1 MAVSCGKEQNVDIR
15 PEIPDQ
21 VETNEKQVSIHASVK
36 ETKVLADNAGAFKWQ
51 NGDKITVVTAADVI
65 REFTT
70 TDTDT
75 EADFSGTIPDADNV
89 GAYALYPASDNHVA
103 VGNMLAFN
111 LDAEVVWNP
120 NTSNMP
126 MLGKIS
132 GSSASFK
139 AVGGV
144 LKLVLY
150 NIPAEA
156 DYLQFVA
163 KTKKITG
170 EFDIDDATAANVVIE
185 TSTAGTAAEK
195 ELLIDFS
202 GDYSDRMVFYIPLPT
217 GTIDGFTIN
226 LLDSGY
232 NEIFTQTTKDGV
244 NLVVAANHLIL
255 GPALNCAK
263 DVVLWEETFELY
275 NADDVPSGKEGT
287 GFGGVDVTYSVTN
300 GGGTTQIYEQ
310 NNAGGTSPEILV
322 GKNNGTFKASGIPT
336 NGATTMSISFKENY
350 NRITVS
356 STTEGVTITDDAFSA
371 KKYTATVNNPGGA
384 STIDLVFTNTAVSD
398 NVRVDDISLL
408 IPGTAFA
415 VPTIVTGSDAITV
428 AVGNLSSST
437 SYSLSDPVDDLG
449 VSYILSGTNTSWVSS
464 VAISAD
470 RVAVTATSN
479 SNPNAEDNTATLTL
493 KASGAKDKVLSLT
506 QKSALVHK
514 PATVNALPGNGTV
527 TASWT
532 KDSHATSYLAY
543 LCSSSGLADP
553 TATGIALTPELE
565 GSTYT
570 ATKTGLVN
578 GQTYYVYVKVNEVS
592 TNYVAEDAWT
602 VSEGVEP
609 ESKTYYE
616 KVTSAP
622 ANWSGTYLIV
632 DEVAG
637 KAATGVWNASKGI
650 KAASVT
656 IATGK
661 ILRTDAVD
669 EYAVT
674 IAKVGDTSNYTL
686 YFGGTSLYVGYTG
699 SDNQCAS
706 FASSTDNKTKWTI
719 SLSSG
724 NAVITNVNTSSRTLF
739 FNSGV
744 DDASGP
750 FRCYTSQGTTHAIQ
764 LYRLEDSREAAGLA
778 WNKASDTATILTG
791 DDTMPTATLTNP
803 HSMSVEYTSSNT
815 DVATINASTGVITLV
830 GGGETVISARFAGDA
845 TYAPANVSY
854 TLTVTDSRTTCAAPT
869 FSPAEGEVAA
879 NTSVTISS
887 TTTGSTIYYTTDGT
901 EPTTASSHGTA
912 GAASASV
919 TIDVAKT
926 VKAIAVKED
935 WKTSTVGSASY
946 TIAGASLSPGTVLYS
961 CDFGTSALAT
971 FGFYTGGTSYNDA
984 STITYSCKSSNTK
997 IMCETGGSVVTNMTQ
1012 ANLMVGGKNGGSG
1025 EWAKIAGIK
1034 TYGATQVT
1042 VRWSSNNNVVKV
1054 SVAESSTDAVTSASS
1069 TSNSGIFSLDGDEG
1083 TITLVF
1089 TAGSSSNGR
1098 IDDVVVEFTAGS
1110 GSGGGGGGGTEPPT
1124 PSSLPKY
1131 LGCYEMP
1138 AIEEI
1143 LSGSSTSGNYSD
1155 RDDVWYR
1162 YETNNNNRQIAT
1174 HTFTHPTSGD
1184 EQRTYTVLYD
1194 QSKYAPVWT
1203 AHAMHSS
1210 MWPDENVGRNE
1221 SWTTD
1226 PAISLTQQTGLDNAN
1241 SVGYSRGHLVAS
1253 NYRQTS
1259 VKQNKQ
1265 TFYYSNQ
1272 APQWQNNFNSGIWS
1286 SLEEDV
1292 ASHAPSGRDTLYV
1305 ITGVL
1310 YEGNVTTLPSGSL
1323 NVPIPSHFYKC
1334 LMKCTFNA
1342 QGAMTEASGC
1352 AYVFTNEAHTSGTYS
1367 SGITTIDAIEA
1378 RAGFDFFANVPTS
1391 LQTTAEAQSA
1401 SLW

>member
-1 MAVSCGKEQNVDIR
+1 MFTAIVAVGCGKEQSVNIVPDT
-15 PEIPDQ
+15 PEK
-21 VETNEKQVSIHASVK
+21 VEANEKQVSIHASVK

-70 TDTDT
+70 TDTDI

-103 VGNMLAFN
+103 VGDMLAFN

-185 TSTAGTAAEK
+185 TKVADNAAEK

-202 GDYSDRMVFYIPLPT
+202 GDYSDRKVFYIPLPT

-226 LLDSGY
+226 LLDSGK
-232 NEIFTQTTKDGV
+232 NVIFTQTTKDGV

-263 DVVLWEETFELY
+263 DVLLWDETFELY
-275 NADDVPSGKEGT
+275 NANEVPSGEEGT
-287 GFGGVDVTYSVTN
+287 GFGGADITYSCTD
-300 GGGTTQIYEQ
+300 GGSATKIYSEAL
-310 NNAGGTSPEILV
+310 AGGTAPELLV
-322 GKNNGTFKASGIPT
+322 SKGSGSFKAAGIPT
-336 NGATTMSISFKENY
+336 NGAATMSLTFRENAG
-350 NRITVS
+350 RITVS
-356 STTEGVTITDDAFSA
+356 STTEGVTISSPSFSSN
-371 KKYTATVNNPGGA
+371 KYTATINNSNNA
-384 STIDLVFTNTAVSD
+384 STIDLVFTNPQSS
-398 NVRVDDISLL
+398 NVRVDDISL
-408 IPGTAFA
+408 IAPGSAYA
-415 VPTIVTGSDAITV
+415 VPTIETGSDVLTV
-428 AVGNLSSST
+428 AVGNTSAST

-449 VSYILSGTNTSWVSS
+449 VSYILSGANTSWISS
-464 VAISAD
+464 IALSAD
-470 RVAVTATSN
+470 RVSVTATGN
-479 SNPNAEDNTATLTL
+479 SNHNADDNTATLTL

-514 PATVNALPGNGTV
+514 PATVNVLPGNASVTV
-527 TASWT
+527 SWT

-543 LCSSSGLADP
+543 ICTSSGLSDP
-553 TATGIALTPELE
+553 TIGILLSPELD

-570 ATKTGLVN
+570 ATQTGLTN
-578 GQTYYVYVKVNEVS
+578 GETYYVYVKVNEVS
-592 TNYVAEDAWT
+592 TNYVAEDAWA
-602 VSEGVEP
+602 VSEGVVP
-609 ESKTYYE
+609 EGKTYYE

-622 ANWSGTYLIV
+622 DDWSGTYLLV
-632 DEVAG
+632 DGAAG
-637 KAATGVWNASKGI
+637 KAATGVWNGTSGI
-650 KAASVT
+650 KAASVS
-656 IATGK
+656 IAAGK
-661 ILRTDAVD
+661 ILRTDTVD
-669 EYAVT
+669 DYAVT
-674 IAKVGDTSNYTL
+674 IAKVGETSNYTI
-686 YFGGTSLYVGYTG
+686 YFAGTSLYAGYTG
-699 SDNQCAS
+699 SSNTCAS
-706 FASSTDNKTKWTI
+706 FASSTDNKTKWTL
-719 SLSSG
+719 SLSSS
-724 NAVITNVNTSSRTLF
+724 NVVITNVGTSTRKLRCNS
-739 FNSGV
+739 SGV
-744 DDASGP
+744 VDDNGP
-750 FRCYTSQGTTHAIQ
+750 FRCYTNTTGNDIQ
-764 LYRLEDSREAAGLA
+764 LYKLEDSRTSSGIA
-778 WNKASDTATILTG
+778 WSKASDNATILTG
-791 DDTMPTATLTNP
+791 ADEMPTVSLVNP
-803 HSMSVEYTSSNT
+803 HSLPINYSSSVTS
-815 DVATINASTGVITLV
+815 VATINSSSGELTLV
-830 GGGETVISARFAGDA
+830 GVGSTVISARFSGDA

-854 TLTVTDSRTTCAAPT
+854 TLTVAEGRTTCAAPT
-869 FSPAEGEVAA
+869 FSPAEGEVAE
-879 NTSVTISS
+879 NTNVTVSS
-887 TTTGSTIYYTTDGT
+887 TTTGSTIYYTIDGST
-901 EPTTASSHGTA
+901 PTTSSSHGTV
-912 GAASASV
+912 GAASAV
-919 TIDVAKT
+919 ITINEAKT
-926 VKAIAVKED
+926 INAIAVKDD
-935 WKTSTVGSASY
+935 WLTSAVSTATYSLPGSGIDPESIDFSTLGLTNGTAYNDPFDGGHFTVTFSDAGSANNGKYYDTGTAIRSYGGDQFTVASSNVITKIELTFGSGDGSNTITTNVGSFDTDTWTGSALSVTFTVG
-946 TIAGASLSPGTVLYS
+946 
-961 CDFGTSALAT
+961 
-971 FGFYTGGTSYNDA
+971 
-984 STITYSCKSSNTK
+984 
-997 IMCETGGSVVTNMTQ
+997 
-1012 ANLMVGGKNGGSG
+1012 
-1025 EWAKIAGIK
+1025 
-1034 TYGATQVT
+1034 
-1042 VRWSSNNNVVKV
+1042 
-1054 SVAESSTDAVTSASS
+1054 
-1069 TSNSGIFSLDGDEG
+1069 
-1083 TITLVF
+1083 
-1089 TAGSSSNGR
+1089 GSSGHRR
-1098 IDDVVVEFTAGS
+1098 IKKIKVTYGS

-1138 AIEEI
+1138 AVEDI

-1174 HTFTHPTSGD
+1174 HTFTHPTSST

-1194 QSKYAPVWT
+1194 QNKYAPVWT

-1210 MWPDENVGRNE
+1210 MWPDENVGRND

-1241 SVGYSRGHLVAS
+1241 GVGYSRGHLVAS

-1310 YEGNVTTLPSGSL
+1310 YEGNVTTLPSGGL

-1342 QGAMTEASGC
+1342 QGAMTGASGC